1 MTKTSFIAAIA
12 VILAMPL
19 VYILLNGFEQEES
32 LSFRGV
38 PVITLEAS
46 DGSLVVPTAAENK
59 KGVAMRAKLS
69 AAYVEKTSGL
79 KLPFYEPLDLII
91 DSVSNKVSACAED
104 GSTPAQASFDVAAT
118 CAESSF
124 QLMNLERKTKLQVEP
139 QDQFIIFG
147 ATANNQVKLFYNN
160 IIASYVSKDMTQ
172 GDRKREACI
181 VRILLDHLLGKP
193 ANVESSCTPAVP
205 G

>member
-1 MTKTSFIAAIA
+1 MTKTSFIVAIA

-19 VYILLNGFEQEES
+19 VYILINGFEQEES

-38 PVITLEAS
+38 PVITLDAQ

-59 KGVAMRAKLS
+59 KGMAMRAKLS
-69 AAYVEKTSGL
+69 AAYVEKTTSL
-79 KLPFYEPLDLII
+79 KLPFYEPLDLTI
-91 DSVSNKVSACAED
+91 DSVSNKVTACAED
-104 GSTPAQASFDVAAT
+104 GSAPAQASFDLAST
-118 CAESSF
+118 CADSSF
-124 QLMNLERKTKLQVEP
+124 QLMNLERKTELQVEP
-139 QDQFIIFG
+139 KDQIIVFG
-147 ATANNQVKLFYNN
+147 ATAHNQVKLFYNN

-181 VRILLDHLLGKP
+181 VRIMVDHLLGKP
-193 ANVESSCTPAVP
+193 ANVETSCTPAVQ